1 MMSSMNKLTW
11 NARTDRRLIG
21 ACGGQRHILVE
32 VKAPRNEES
41 SRQRPPLNLGLVI
54 DASGSMAGPPLEAA
68 KEAAR
73 GVVAR
78 LNEGDRLTLVSFA
91 AEVIVHADAV
101 VADDQGRRDTLQTID
116 RLVTRGCTDLAAG
129 WLAGCR
135 CVAAAMDRQA
145 LATGNPDPTQNRV
158 IVLSDGYANR
168 GIVDPGELGRHASEL
183 RNRGLY
189 TSTVGIGDGYSPVQ
203 LDAIAEHGG
212 GRSHDA
218 PSGED
223 IVTVVLGELGEILET
238 AAEDMI
244 ITVCSPSG
252 MGIEVFGRYPVTRT
266 GNDLRLSLGRL
277 VSGASRQVV
286 LQLSVPSGR
295 VGDAHLVEVKPDW
308 RDRDTGTRCQGETMT
323 VAWMVSTE
331 SEVAAEKPDP
341 DVGLMVA
348 QMWQNHLRLDSV
360 LLNSEGRLEEAER
373 VVKKAMPAFRDYC
386 GDVSGSEELLADL
399 QDHKFAMSRVM
410 DVQAC
415 IACVDSTKRSL
426 KSDRDYRINKRS

>member
-11 NARTDRRLIG
+11 NARTDRRLVG
-21 ACGGQRHILVE
+21 AGGGQRHILVE

-41 SRQRPPLNLGLVI
+41 SHQRPPLNLGLVI
-54 DASGSMAGPPLEAA
+54 DASGSMSGPPLEAA

-101 VADDQGRRDTLQTID
+101 VADERGRRDTLRAID
-116 RLVTRGCTDLAAG
+116 SLVTRGCTDLAAG
-129 WLAGCR
+129 WLDGCR
-135 CVAAAMDRQA
+135 CVAAAMDRQT
-145 LATGNPDPTQNRV
+145 LATGNSGPTQNRV

-168 GIVDPGELGRHASEL
+168 GIVDPGELGHHASEL

-189 TSTVGIGDGYSPVQ
+189 TSTVGIGDQYSPVQ

-218 PSGED
+218 PAGED
-223 IVTVVLGELGEILET
+223 IITVVLGELGEILET

-244 ITVCSPSG
+244 LTVRTPSG
-252 MGIEVFGRYPVTRT
+252 MGVEVFGRYPVSRTRS
-266 GNDLRLSLGRL
+266 DLRISLGRL
-277 VSGASRQVV
+277 VSGASRVVV
-286 LQLSVPSGR
+286 LQLSVPSGM
-295 VGDAHLVEVKPDW
+295 VGDTHWVEVKPDW
-308 RDRDTGTRCQGETMT
+308 RDRDTGTRCQGETMS
-323 VAWMVSTE
+323 VGWVVGVE
-331 SEVAAEKPDP
+331 SEVAAETPDQ
-341 DVGLMVA
+341 DIGLLVA

-360 LLNSEGRLEEAER
+360 LLNSEGRLDEAGHM
-373 VVKKAMPAFRDYC
+373 VKQSMPAFRNYC

-399 QDHKFAMSRVM
+399 QKHESAVNRVM
-410 DVQAC
+410 GVQAC
-415 IACVDSTKRSL
+415 MEFVDSSKRSL